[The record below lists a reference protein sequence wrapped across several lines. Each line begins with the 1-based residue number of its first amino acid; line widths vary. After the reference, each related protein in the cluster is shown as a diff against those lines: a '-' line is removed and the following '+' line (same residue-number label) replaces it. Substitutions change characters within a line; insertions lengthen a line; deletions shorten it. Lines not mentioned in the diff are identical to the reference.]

1 MPLPRFDFTLKA
13 HYAYAACTGAR
24 HVERLLDS
32 WRNEPQ
38 HIANICT
45 SRTKC
50 GSLHWRHTKSKPKR
64 RQRRA
69 TAAKGPGQEVGG
81 ASHGPGHLSKV
92 NKRVDNWAR
101 RWSLR
106 AVSEERSGSRSRG
119 KEGAGKRS
127 QQRDQ
132 LRAKRFNFIIKQ
144 WGDKVAADFIYG
156 PGLVSRHSTAGTRWH
171 PSLLPRPPFLS
182 FTHELQQI
190 ALRRHAKVALSL
202 MHCTGIR

>member
-1 MPLPRFDFTLKA
+1 MKSQLVCLCPDSISLCTRITHTPRVRGQGTLSDCLTVGATNRSTLRIFVQVVQNVA
-13 HYAYAACTGAR
+13 HCIGGTLNQSQRGGRGAA
-24 HVERLLDS
+24 
-32 WRNEPQ
+32 
-38 HIANICT
+38 
-45 SRTKC
+45 
-50 GSLHWRHTKSKPKR
+50 
-64 RQRRA
+64 
-69 TAAKGPGQEVGG
+69 AAKGPGQEVGG

-171 PSLLPRPPFLS
+171 PSLLPSPLAVVH
-182 FTHELQQI
+182 T
-190 ALRRHAKVALSL
+190 
-202 MHCTGIR
+202 

>member
-1 MPLPRFDFTLKA
+1 MPRFDFTLKA
-13 HYAYAACTGAR
+13 DYAYAACARAR

-69 TAAKGPGQEVGG
+69 AAAKGPGQEVGG

-106 AVSEERSGSRSRG
+106 AVSEERDRGRG
-119 KEGAGKRS
+119 KGGAGKRS

-156 PGLVSRHSTAGTRWH
+156 PGLVSRHSTAGTRW
-171 PSLLPRPPFLS
+171 PPFTPPIPLS
-182 FTHELQQI
+182 VVHT
-190 ALRRHAKVALSL
+190 
-202 MHCTGIR
+202 